1 MKSTT
6 ITNGLFAAV
15 GLAFALP
22 LIVAATVGED
32 NPELKDMSKLVF
44 WGGVLPALALAG
56 KVREDSPSLKTQRI
70 LERGIEN
77 GEFAVARQQ
86 NIDMVQR
93 KMDKAAIQNELIT
106 FNAQARSGIM
116 LGPTLNQELAQFAMV
131 QAPQQLAAVGTTGA
145 ATNAGT
151 VVSGIDMN
159 LMNGTPAEE
168 FTDAQIDEFYRLVLD
183 ASIRP
188 SQALMLAG
196 GTGDGK
202 SSCFQKMMQQK
213 LKHDPDT
220 IFCIVDKKNGS
231 APEDPK
237 WRPAWGGAPVYP
249 DIDVLMKSSVPFS
262 SVYGA
267 SVPKLDKYF
276 EWIWS
281 YIMKYRR
288 PSEKAVDGVFA
299 DHDPKAD
306 PLWCKETG
314 RARPIYIIIDD
325 ATNVMSDL
333 SNEDRDAYARAS
345 MLLKKIATE
354 GRTDGVHIIWITHSV
369 TISDNLIPPP
379 MISAMEIVVG
389 SALCTTSAL
398 QYAKQ
403 SIPAEAA
410 AKAHADKQRGSKRG
424 FGTSIGQVPYLPPAN
439 IGAGGIAELIN
450 DEWALQSMIHSPAPR
465 RYYDFHHAVLE
476 RMGYKIVGDNI
487 VKKDGSTS
495 ELKAIKKSKTKAKV
509 TAAPTEDSI
518 SEAELVIMLHGMFN
532 GRETTDTAIL
542 AAIKMSGYTE
552 DLTAHIENLRS
563 LINLPKD
570 QLLASIAQSTP
581 NA

>member
-6 ITNGLFAAV
+6 VTNILFGAV

-32 NPELKDMSKLVF
+32 EPEIRNTAKLLF
-44 WGGVLPALALAG
+44 WGGVLPVLAIAG
-56 KVREDSPSLKTQRI
+56 KVREESPALKTQRI
-70 LERGIEN
+70 LERGLEN
-77 GEFAVARQQ
+77 GNFAVARQQ
-86 NIDMVQR
+86 NIDKVQR
-93 KMDKAAIQNELIT
+93 HMDNVAIQNELIT
-106 FNAQARSGIM
+106 FNGQARSGVM
-116 LGPTLNQELAQFAMV
+116 LGSTLNQELAQFAMV
-131 QAPQQLAAVGTTGA
+131 QVPQQLAAGATGA
-145 ATNAGT
+145 TTNAGT
-151 VVSGIDMN
+151 LVSGIDMN
-159 LMNGTPAEE
+159 LMQGTPAEE
-168 FTDAQIDEFYRLVLD
+168 FTDAQIDELYRLILD

-213 LKHDPDT
+213 LIHDPDT

-314 RARPIYIIIDD
+314 RARPIYIIVDD

-333 SNEDRDAYARAS
+333 SNDDRDAYGRAS
-345 MLLKKIATE
+345 LLLKKIATE

-369 TISDNLIPPP
+369 TISDNLLPSP
-379 MISAMEIVVG
+379 MINAMEVVVG

-398 QYAKQ
+398 QHSKQ
-403 SIPAEAA
+403 AIPAEAA
-410 AKAHADKQRGSKRG
+410 AKANADKQRGSKRG
-424 FGTSIGQVPYLPPAN
+424 FGTSIGQVPYLPAAN

-450 DEWALQSMIHSPAPR
+450 DDWALQAMIHSPAPR

-476 RMGYKIVGDNI
+476 RKGYKIVGDTI
-487 VKKDGSTS
+487 VKKDAATTEPKTAKKGKD
-495 ELKAIKKSKTKAKV
+495 KAVKT
-509 TAAPTEDSI
+509 TENHI
-518 SEAELVIMLHGMFN
+518 SEAELVIMLHGMFH
-532 GRETTDTAIL
+532 GRETSDTAIL
-542 AAIKMSGYTE
+542 SAVKMSGYTE
-552 DLTAHIENLRS
+552 DLTKHVENLRN

-570 QLLASIAQSTP
+570 QLLESIAQSTP
-581 NA
+581 NV